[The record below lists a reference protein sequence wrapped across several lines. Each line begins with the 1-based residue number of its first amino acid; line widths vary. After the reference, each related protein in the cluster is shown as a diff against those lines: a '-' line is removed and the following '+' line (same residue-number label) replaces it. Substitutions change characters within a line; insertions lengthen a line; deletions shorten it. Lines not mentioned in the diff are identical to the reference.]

1 MQNNLDEKLVLK
13 KALSGK
19 KEAFSEIYDF
29 YVIRIFRFIYLKT
42 SSRETAEDLASEVF
56 LRYWKRVR
64 KGIKDKDLSKTI
76 VNDKIGSFLY
86 KISRNLIIDFY
97 RKKEVLT
104 VEIDEEI
111 KEKIKDQGEDILAKI
126 SAKQEVE
133 EMMKALSE
141 IKSEYREVIILR
153 YIEELSVAEVAEIMG
168 KSGGSVR
175 VLLAMATKKRRQSQ
189 STTET
194 AIAKVPT
201 VTPEVGMIMLVKPSP
216 N

>member
-1 MQNNLDEKLVLK
+1 MQNNLDEKLILK
-13 KALSGK
+13 KALSGER
-19 KEAFSEIYDF
+19 EAFSEIYDF

-175 VLLAMATKKRRQSQ
+175 VSLHRAMKALKR
-189 STTET
+189 
-194 AIAKVPT
+194 V
-201 VTPEVGMIMLVKPSP
+201 M
-216 N
+216 